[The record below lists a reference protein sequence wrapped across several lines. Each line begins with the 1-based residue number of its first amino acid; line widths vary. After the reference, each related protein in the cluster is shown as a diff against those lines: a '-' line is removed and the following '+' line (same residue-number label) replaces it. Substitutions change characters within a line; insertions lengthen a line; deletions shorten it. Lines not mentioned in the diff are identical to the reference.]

1 MHKHAFAKIWTLL
14 RTPLRELT
22 ALPLS
27 GLIDGHEAG
36 GLSQTPFWKNLTK
49 GLDTMQ

>member
-1 MHKHAFAKIWTLL
+1 MHNNAFAAGASL

-22 ALPLS
+22 ALPLA
-27 GLIDGHEAG
+27 GLINGHEAG
-36 GLSQTPFWKNLTK
+36 GFSQTPFWKNLPT